1 MHVSCSTE
9 GLDRLRNTAD
19 VVVTI
24 CSLQDSKVEREY
36 LLARQTEFFAPTRDN
51 RLHFIRVM
59 RLWIHH
65 YNARVFVYNQMIAV
79 IVANLPTAVLGEV
92 IQ

>member
-9 GLDRLRNTAD
+9 GLDRLCNTAD
-19 VVVTI
+19 VVITI
-24 CSLQDSKVEREY
+24 CSLQYSKVEREY
-36 LLARQTEFFAPTRDN
+36 LLAWQTEIFAPSCYN
-51 RLHFIRVM
+51 CLHIICVM

-65 YNARVFVYNQMIAV
+65 YNARVFVYDQMFTF
-79 IVANLPTAVLGEV
+79 IVTNLPIVVFGEV